1 MVLNPALDYLRS
13 GKSVIP
19 VFDGQK
25 KPALALW
32 KKYQQEKPTEET
44 LRTWFPDNNRNV
56 ALVMGAVSGNCTA
69 LDIEKESAAQDL
81 LSLLRDKGHHGLLE
95 KLATTYCVR
104 TPRGGRHHYF
114 KSVTTYPSL
123 KLAYDTPTMEDGK
136 PKAKILIETRGEGG
150 YVLAPPSQISGHG
163 PYTVIHGNPGDICFL
178 TLEEMDLLFDS
189 CKSLNRDESKSP
201 SPKVKRSK
209 RFQRID
215 DDLMEGEIN
224 GNDSDDDFNGDDFGD
239 NFNSEDYPN
248 LQRVLDKLDFVTDGT
263 NYWSACCPS
272 PWHGKDGVDRS
283 PSLSITVGR
292 YGGVVL
298 RCWAG
303 CSIKN
308 IVYGLGLKIRDLF
321 PKLGEKKAPNLI
333 ALNNPPMDEDEEL
346 FASFIYQKLFD
357 GLTLSPLAI
366 KHLKARG
373 LSDKE
378 IEELDYK
385 SYHPEKDCKVIEDLH
400 KEFGED
406 LYKVPGFIK
415 NKEGKPSL
423 NVFQEGILIPI
434 RFPEGNI
441 HGIKVRW
448 LNSWSSMRY
457 MLLTTKGGSYFRNL
471 FHFPKGFHD
480 QLELIRITEGEL
492 KADLATLFSGLYTIG
507 CPGVFTLSAPLE
519 FLTKQ
524 CPSAKIILS
533 PDFGDINNSG
543 IAEKVLQDIYDYQQA
558 GFKVYLEAWLTN
570 ENGMPKGIDDALKAG
585 AELSHIP
592 GDEAIK
598 FLEEILSNV
607 GMDESNNNEFGE

>member
-13 GKSVIP
+13 GFSLISIV
-19 VFDGQK
+19 DGQK
-25 KPALALW
+25 KPALPSW
-32 KKYQQEKPTEET
+32 DKYQQEKPTEEI

-95 KLATTYCVR
+95 KLAITYCVR
-104 TPRGGRHHYF
+104 TPRGGRHYYF

-178 TLEEMDLLFDS
+178 TLEEMDLLFDC
-189 CKSLNRDESKSP
+189 CKSLNRDESKSQ
-201 SPKVKRSK
+201 SSKVKLSK

-224 GNDSDDDFNGDDFGD
+224 GDDSHDDFNGDDFGD
-239 NFNSEDYPN
+239 NFNPEDYPS
-248 LQRVLDKLDFVTDGT
+248 LQRVLDKLDLVTVG
-263 NYWSACCPS
+263 NNGWNACCPS
-272 PWHGKDGVDRS
+272 PGHGKDGSDRT
-283 PSLSITVGR
+283 PSLRTTVGHNGR
-292 YGGVVL
+292 VIFYC
-298 RCWAG
+298 RAG
-303 CSIKN
+303 CTEED
-308 IVYGLGLKIRDLF
+308 VAYGLGLKIRDLY
-321 PKLGEKKAPNLI
+321 PRPGEKKAPNLI
-333 ALNNPPMDEDEEL
+333 ELDNPPMDEDEEL

-357 GLTLSPLAI
+357 SLTLSPLAI

-378 IEELDYK
+378 IEDLDYK
-385 SYHPEKDCKVIEDLH
+385 SYHPEKDSKVIEDLY
-400 KEFGED
+400 KEAGED

-415 NKEGKPSL
+415 NKEEKPSL

-441 HGIKVRW
+441 HGLKVRW
-448 LNSWSSMRY
+448 LYSWNKKRY
-457 MLLTTKGGSYFRNL
+457 MLLTSKGVSYFRDL

-492 KADLATLFSGLYTIG
+492 KADLATLFSETYTIG
-507 CPGVFTLSAPLE
+507 CPGIHSLSAPLE
-519 FLTKQ
+519 FLTTH

-533 PDFGDINNSG
+533 PDFGEIYNYG
-543 IAEKVLQDIYDYQQA
+543 IAEKVLQTIYDFQEA
-558 GFKVYLEAWLTN
+558 GFQVFLEAWLPN
-570 ENGMPKGIDDALKAG
+570 KNGMPKGIDDALNAG
-585 AELSHIP
+585 AELSYKP
-592 GDEAIK
+592 EDEAIK

-607 GMDESNNNEFGE
+607 GMDESNNNESGE